1 MRNRCKLLAIS
12 TALLVSLLAG
22 CTTTRKAEDFR
33 FLDNFNAG
41 RMTPA
46 EEKGSP
52 TGKPAFI
59 MDEFNVGGEKRRA
72 MIVVASARIVFDV
85 GQVSGPSKLKFS
97 VGMNSTIGDGAEGII
112 EVEADGQ
119 TEIVYHRYLDPIDRP
134 DDRKWF
140 DESVDLSKFSG
151 KRIKISFETNPGPK
165 GDAIADWFAWTNI
178 EVTS

>member
-1 MRNRCKLLAIS
+1 MRSRVELLAVS
-12 TALLVSLLAG
+12 TALLFSLLVG

-33 FLDNFNAG
+33 FLDNFDAG

-46 EEKGSP
+46 VEKGSP

-72 MIVVASARIVFDV
+72 MIVVAPAKIVFDV
-85 GQVSGPSKLKFS
+85 GQVKGQSKLKFS
-97 VGMNSTIGDGAEGII
+97 VGMNATMGDGAEGII
-112 EVEADGQ
+112 TVEAGGQ
-119 TEIVYHRYLDPIDRP
+119 TEIVYRRLLDPADRP
-134 DDRKWF
+134 NDRRWF

-151 KRIKISFETNPGPK
+151 KSIKITFETGPGPK
-165 GDAIADWFAWTNI
+165 GDATADWFAWANI

>member
-1 MRNRCKLLAIS
+1 MRNRGALLAVS
-12 TALLVSLLAG
+12 TALIISLLVG
-22 CTTTRKAEDFR
+22 CTTTKKAADFR
-33 FLDNFNAG
+33 FLDDFDAG
-41 RMTPA
+41 LITPA

-59 MDEFNVGGEKRRA
+59 MDDFTVGSQQRRA
-72 MIVVASARIVFDV
+72 MIVMASAKIVFDV

-97 VGMNSTIGDGAEGII
+97 VGMNATIGDGAEGII

-134 DDRKWF
+134 DDRRWF

-151 KRIKISFETNPGPK
+151 KRIKISFKTGPGPK
-165 GDAIADWFAWTNI
+165 GDAIADWFAWSNI